1 MLLTR
6 LAYPFAIVAGVLLMV
21 AEMHVPDWAMVVLL
35 CATIIGHVWLTGRA
49 VRLLMQDERKDA
61 LATFTRAITVLSR
74 QRLYQSGPA
83 PQSDPDQPPG

>member
-6 LAYPFAIVAGVLLMV
+6 LAYPFAIVAGIGLMV

-49 VRLLMQDERKDA
+49 VRLLVQDERKSAIGDILSA
-61 LATFTRAITVLSR
+61 TATLARR
-74 QRLYQSGPA
+74 QL
-83 PQSDPDQPPG
+83 DD